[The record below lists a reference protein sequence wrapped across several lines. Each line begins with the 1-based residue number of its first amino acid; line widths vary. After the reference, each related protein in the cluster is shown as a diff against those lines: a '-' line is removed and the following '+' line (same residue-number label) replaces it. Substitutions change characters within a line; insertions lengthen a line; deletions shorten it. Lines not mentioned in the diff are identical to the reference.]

1 MTYYVYHLL
10 RRLAGAVAVLFG
22 VVTGTFVLSH
32 VVPSCPAC
40 AVAGLKAGPK
50 QIQATAHA
58 LGLDRPVWDQYVTY
72 ISGLVH
78 GDFGI
83 SYASRQPIGPAIR
96 TYLPATLELVVY
108 SFLIYAVLGVGSGLV
123 WAWRGDR
130 VDAWLIRVLS
140 MLGTALPV
148 FWFAMVLQLWL
159 GSRLGWFPITGRL
172 DVTAPPT
179 ITGFYTID
187 ALLTGNLTVFI
198 NALWHL
204 VLPVTALVMWQF
216 AVASRLTQ
224 KSVTEEM
231 QMPYVRTAIAKG
243 AGTRRVMLRHVL
255 RNAINPVITM
265 LGLQFGWLL
274 GGTVLVEVVF
284 SWPGIGTYMF
294 NALQTFDFPAIMAV
308 TVAVTLG
315 FVFANLVVDL
325 VYPVVDPRIRVT

>member
-1 MTYYVYHLL
+1 MLYYLL

-22 VVTGTFVLSH
+22 VVTGTFILSH

-40 AVAGLKAGPK
+40 AVAGLRAGPE
-50 QIQATAHA
+50 QIKATAHA
-58 LGLDRPVWDQYVTY
+58 LGLDRPVWDQYATY
-72 ISGLVH
+72 IGGLVH

-83 SYASRQPIGPAIR
+83 SYASRQPIGPAIL
-96 TYLPATLELVVY
+96 TFLPATLELVVY
-108 SFLIYAVLGVGSGLV
+108 AFVIYAVLGVGLGLI
-123 WAWRGDR
+123 WAWRGNR
-130 VDAWLIRVLS
+130 PESWLIRVFS

-159 GSRLGWFPITGRL
+159 GSRLGWFPITGRI
-172 DVTAPPT
+172 DGDAPQT

-187 ALLTGNLTVFI
+187 ALLTGNLTTFG
-198 NALWHL
+198 NAAWHL
-204 VLPVTALVMWQF
+204 ALPVAALVMWLF
-216 AVASRLTQ
+216 AVATRLTQ
-224 KSVTEEM
+224 KSVVEEM

-243 AGTRRVMLRHVL
+243 AGTRRVMLGHVF

-308 TVAVTLG
+308 TVVITLA
-315 FVFANLVVDL
+315 FVLVNLVVDL
-325 VYPVVDPRIRVT
+325 IYPVVDPRIRVT

>member
-1 MTYYVYHLL
+1 MIYYLL
-10 RRLAGAVAVLFG
+10 RRLVGAVAVLFG

-40 AVAGLKAGPK
+40 AVAGLRAGPA
-50 QIQATAHA
+50 QVAAAAHQ
-58 LGLDRPVWDQYVTY
+58 LGLDRPVWEQYITY
-72 ISGLVH
+72 ISGLAR

-83 SYASRQPIGPAIR
+83 SYASRQEIGPAILV
-96 TYLPATLELVVY
+96 YLPATLELVVY
-108 SFLIYAVLGVGSGLV
+108 SFIVYAVLGVGLGLV
-123 WAWRGDR
+123 WAWRGNR
-130 VDAWLIRVLS
+130 PESWIIRVFS

-159 GSRLGWFPITGRL
+159 GSKLGWFPITGRL
-172 DVTAPPT
+172 DMEPPTT

-187 ALLTGNLTVFI
+187 ALVTGNLDAFT
-198 NALWHL
+198 NAVWHL
-204 VLPVTALVMWQF
+204 VLPVTALVMWLF
-216 AVASRLTQ
+216 AVATRLTQ
-224 KSVTEEM
+224 KSVDEEM

-243 AGTRRVMLRHVL
+243 AGTRRVLLGHVL

-308 TVAVTLG
+308 SVVITLG
-315 FVFANLVVDL
+315 FVLVNLVVDL
-325 VYPVVDPRIRVT
+325 IYPVVDPRIRLT